1 MISLDFG
8 YLPIPFDVDAGQ
20 IKIYCKKNI
29 DEIKAQILENP
40 QVYKGWFYAPRRQ
53 ETDARKTPV
62 PSRIFGL
69 PMTHSI
75 HLTGSND
82 IARAKFILWA
92 LSLFLGMRLTS
103 EKRGF
108 LDATPITPHKLIDA
122 SLRPSNYTN
131 AVKYADDFYL
141 KHCNQKHLVSL
152 VESAIHTYLLAQ
164 CITALPFERFSY
176 LYASLD
182 TLFCYRWK
190 ATEPENNEDK
200 ANRKS
205 SPTHVGRIDWL
216 CNEYN
221 LTTPTW
227 AFPAKKENIKSK
239 ITDVSNLRN
248 NAFHEGLFNGEPLG
262 FRVLDGSSPAN
273 IDNQVIFEM
282 RKLTSRLLI
291 AVITNPSVDYVQSPI
306 NSRLRQVLSLP

>member
-1 MISLDFG
+1 MISLNFG
-8 YLPIPFDVDAGQ
+8 YLPIPFDVDTGQ

-29 DEIKAQILENP
+29 DEIKAQIIENP
-40 QVYKGWFYAPRRQ
+40 QVYKCWFYAPRRQ
-53 ETDARKTPV
+53 GIDARETPV

-103 EKRGF
+103 EERGF

-122 SLRPSNYTN
+122 SLRPSNYPN
-131 AVKYADDFYL
+131 AVKCADDFYL
-141 KHCNQKHLVSL
+141 KHKTQKNQVSL

-182 TLFCYRWK
+182 TLFCYRRK
-190 ATEPENNEDK
+190 ATEPENTGK
-200 ANRKS
+200 HL
-205 SPTHVGRIDWL
+205 THAGRIDWL

-227 AFPAKKENIKSK
+227 AFPAKKENIKGK
-239 ITDVSNLRN
+239 TTDVSNLRN

-273 IDNQVIFEM
+273 IDNRVIFEM

-291 AVITNPSVDYVQSPI
+291 AAITNPSVDYVQSPI

>member
-53 ETDARKTPV
+53 EIDARKTPV

-75 HLTGSND
+75 HLTGSNESN
-82 IARAKFILWA
+82 ARAKFILWA

-141 KHCNQKHLVSL
+141 GNPPEKQ
-152 VESAIHTYLLAQ
+152 Q
-164 CITALPFERFSY
+164 CS
-176 LYASLD
+176 
-182 TLFCYRWK
+182 
-190 ATEPENNEDK
+190 
-200 ANRKS
+200 
-205 SPTHVGRIDWL
+205 
-216 CNEYN
+216 
-221 LTTPTW
+221 
-227 AFPAKKENIKSK
+227 
-239 ITDVSNLRN
+239 
-248 NAFHEGLFNGEPLG
+248 
-262 FRVLDGSSPAN
+262 
-273 IDNQVIFEM
+273 
-282 RKLTSRLLI
+282 
-291 AVITNPSVDYVQSPI
+291 
-306 NSRLRQVLSLP
+306 